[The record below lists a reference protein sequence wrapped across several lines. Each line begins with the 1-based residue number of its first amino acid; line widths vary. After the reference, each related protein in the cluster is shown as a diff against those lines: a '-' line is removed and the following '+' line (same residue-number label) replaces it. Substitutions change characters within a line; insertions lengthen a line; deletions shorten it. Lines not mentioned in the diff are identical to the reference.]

1 MVTAMK
7 FALFLLAPLAAFA
20 VELPPPAG
28 RAVDFTKDIQPL
40 FEAACVKCHAK
51 GKAKG
56 GFSLESRE
64 VFIKGGDTSPAA
76 VLGKSAESLIVKL
89 VASDDPDERMPKKGT
104 HWTAEQ
110 VGLLRA
116 WIDQGAAWPEG
127 VSFAKPVPENLAP
140 RAVQAPAGAGN
151 PIDRMLLGYFA
162 QHGGAGREA
171 VADAVF
177 ARRAWLDV
185 VGLLPSA
192 EELVAFE
199 RDASPG
205 KREALVDRLLADS
218 RGYADHWLSFW
229 NDLLRNDYR
238 GTGFIDGGRK
248 QVSGW
253 LYSALRSNLP
263 YDQFVRELTH
273 PSAATEGFTSGIIW
287 RGNVNASMTQPMQAA
302 QSVSQVF
309 MGINLKCASC
319 HDSFI
324 NDWSLA
330 DAYGLAAVYSDD
342 VLELVQCDK
351 PTGKKAAVRFLY
363 PEIGDIGAA
372 LPKAERTRRLAE
384 LLTSEKNGRLART
397 LVNRLW
403 ARLLGR
409 GLVEPLDDMDKPAWS
424 PELLDWLA
432 TDLIA
437 NKWDMKRTL
446 RAILTSRAY
455 ALPSVEGPKEGEK
468 TFAFTGPL
476 MRRLSAEQFGD
487 ALNLLAADWPTLPG
501 SMEFDFG
508 TEGLAVPKW
517 IWTPEPA
524 DAGVKRGALNV
535 ENAKL
540 DAATAKL
547 TAARAQP
554 DLAKALAETDAAI
567 AAANAARA
575 QLAAAQT
582 AHATGAPGEI
592 IARPGSDRH
601 WIVLRKTVDLAA
613 APKQARALVVASQ
626 GFELFVNGKEAKAKM
641 SDGFRNGRAKLF
653 DLTPLLVVGKNAVV
667 INVSSHTEKGM
678 NTTERELYP
687 QSIHHENKAPGFA
700 FYAHLGEGVEL
711 TSDATWKTRRAPDGD
726 WRSVAFADVDW
737 ASAALVAAPVD
748 QGPSLEPIKRRD
760 FANLAVDLGPTLLPG
775 ISIAARAANIRASMM
790 VADPL
795 QTALE
800 RPNREVNTAARP
812 AVATTIQALELTNG
826 ATLDG
831 ELKRIAAHQLP
842 AATKDAA
849 TWMGQLFR
857 RTLGRAPTDVERG
870 IAVEILTA
878 NPSAETIADFV
889 WLVVN
894 HPEFQLIR

>member
-1 MVTAMK
+1 MK
-7 FALFLLAPLAAFA
+7 FAFAFLAPIVAIAA
-20 VELPPPAG
+20 ELPPPAG

-51 GKAKG
+51 GKEKG
-56 GFSLESRE
+56 GFSLETRA
-64 VFIKGGDTSPAA
+64 VFLKGGDTSAA
-76 VLGKSAESLIVKL
+76 TVLGKSAESLIVKL
-89 VASDDPDERMPKKGT
+89 VASNDPDERMPKKGT

-116 WIDQGAAWPEG
+116 WIDQGATWPDG

-140 RAVQAPAGAGN
+140 RSVQAPAGAGN
-151 PIDRMLLGYFA
+151 PIDRLLLGYLA

-171 VADAVF
+171 VLDAVF
-177 ARRAWLDV
+177 ARRVWLDV
-185 VGLLPSA
+185 IGLLPSA

-199 RDASPG
+199 NDGSPD
-205 KREALVDRLLADS
+205 KRTGLVDRLLADS
-218 RGYADHWLSFW
+218 RGYADHWLNFW

-248 QVSGW
+248 QISGW
-253 LYSALRSNLP
+253 LYSALRSNMP
-263 YDQFVRELTH
+263 YDRFVRELTN
-273 PSAATEGFTSGIIW
+273 PTPATEGFTSGIIW

-342 VLELVQCDK
+342 VLELVNCDK

-363 PEIGDIGAA
+363 PEIGNIGEG

-384 LLTSEKNGRLART
+384 LLTSDKNGRLART

-437 NKWDMKRTL
+437 NKWDVKQTL
-446 RAILTSRAY
+446 RIILTSRAY
-455 ALPSVEGPKEGEK
+455 ALPSVDGPKEGEK
-468 TFAFTGPL
+468 TFPFTGPL
-476 MRRLSAEQFGD
+476 TRRLSAEQFSD
-487 ALNLLAADWPTLPG
+487 AIHTLGANWPALPG

-508 TEGLAVPKW
+508 TEGLAMPKW
-517 IWTPEPA
+517 IWTPEPTSA
-524 DAGVKRGALNV
+524 GPKRDATRSA
-535 ENAKL
+535 NAQL
-540 DAATAKL
+540 DAAAAKL
-547 TAARAQP
+547 TAAKAQP
-554 DLAKALAETDAAI
+554 DISKALAETDAAI

-575 QLAAAQT
+575 QLVAAQT
-582 AHATGAPGEI
+582 AKATGSPGEI
-592 IARPGSDRH
+592 IARPGTDRH
-601 WIVLRKTVDLAA
+601 RIVLRKTFDLAD

-626 GFELFVNGKEAKAKM
+626 GFEVFVNGKEAKAKM

-653 DLTPLLVVGKNAVV
+653 DMSSLLVKGKNAVV
-667 INVSSHTEKGM
+667 ISVSSHTEKGM
-678 NTTERELYP
+678 NTTEREQFP
-687 QSIHHENKAPGFA
+687 QSIHHENQSLGFA
-700 FYAHLGEGVEL
+700 FYANIGENFEL
-711 TSDATWKTRRAPDGD
+711 TSDATWKTRRSPDGD
-726 WRSVAFADVDW
+726 WRNVAFSDADW
-737 ASAALVAAPVD
+737 AGAELVPAPVD

-760 FANLAVDLGPTLLPG
+760 FANIPVELAPALIPG
-775 ISIAARAANIRASMM
+775 MSLAARATNIRASMM

-800 RPNREVNTAARP
+800 RPNREVTTAARP
-812 AVATTIQALELTNG
+812 TLATTIQALELTNG

-831 ELKRIAAHQLP
+831 ELKRIAAQHLP
-842 AATKDAA
+842 AATKDAHA
-849 TWMGQLFR
+849 WTTQLYR
-857 RTLGRAPTDVERG
+857 GTLGRPPTDAEIT
-870 IAVEILTA
+870 IATELLTA
-878 NPSAETIADFV
+878 TPTAETLADFV
-889 WLVVN
+889 WLLVN